1 MVELKATNQE
11 KTMNSNSAEPA
22 MRQKIFS
29 MGLGVET
36 VSLYL
41 LCCAVADAG
50 AAITRTTLQGK
61 WNGNRTTLEQE
72 LRRLESRNILAN
84 DGEASQGEP
93 VYRMMD
99 EKKWR

>member
-1 MVELKATNQE
+1 MH
-11 KTMNSNSAEPA
+11 SNSVGPA
-22 MRQKIFS
+22 MKQKIFS
-29 MGLGVET
+29 MNLGVEA

-50 AAITRTTLQGK
+50 AAVTLTTLQGK

-72 LRRLESRNILAN
+72 LRRLESRNILGK
-84 DGEASQGEP
+84 DGEDSQVEP